1 MVDPLCHYS
10 SLPAHTDLRSSQI
23 EEEDYILSI
32 CVYQCH
38 GSMCVTAFPIILQA
52 RAAGTA
58 VEGQSREEETEEDH
72 PRV

>member
-1 MVDPLCHYS
+1 MFILFIPLAQLVIHH
-10 SLPAHTDLRSSQI
+10 LITVW
-23 EEEDYILSI
+23 SI
-32 CVYQCH
+32 FGNRVLVY
-38 GSMCVTAFPIILQA
+38 PIILQA

>member
-1 MVDPLCHYS
+1 MIAVEQKIEVFLCRRLQKCFSQCRVERTNVVLS
-10 SLPAHTDLRSSQI
+10 SVCNCALM
-23 EEEDYILSI
+23 Y
-32 CVYQCH
+32 
-38 GSMCVTAFPIILQA
+38 PIILQA